1 MTNYE
6 TKIFAAQLR
15 DDLPTLDLH
24 GMYPDEAIDKLELFL
39 FDNFDK
45 NNDIVIKII
54 YGGGTGKLGDK
65 VRGYLKNHNITKEVV
80 KEFGSCLVII

>member
-1 MTNYE
+1 MNNLE
-6 TKIFAAQLR
+6 IKLFAAQLR

-45 NNDIVIKII
+45 NDEQVIKII
-54 YGGGTGKLGDK
+54 YGGGTGRLGYK
-65 VRGYLKNHNITKEVV
+65 VRDYLKKHNLVKKIS
-80 KEFGSCLVII
+80 KEFGSCLVVI

>member
-24 GMYPDEAIDKLELFL
+24 GMYPDEAIEKLELFL
-39 FDNFDK
+39 FDNF
-45 NNDIVIKII
+45 NENDEQVVKII
-54 YGGGTGKLGDK
+54 YGGGTGKLGEK
-65 VRGYLKNHNITKEVV
+65 VRDYLKNHNLVKEVI